1 MPCKNI
7 LGYAS
12 SAGIILLNTPNIYN
26 IHANALIPIIN
37 WPNQYLIVSFQKIFK
52 PINIIAIIA
61 GVDSQRASFGSA
73 LNRLNMSIA
82 NLSNAKINAEASR
95 ARVMDTDYAA
105 ETAELARTQII
116 AQAGIAMLSQAN
128 AIPNQVLQLL
138 Q

>member
-1 MPCKNI
+1 MATATAA
-7 LGYAS
+7 AS
-12 SAGIILLNTPNIYN
+12 
-26 IHANALIPIIN
+26 ALSVIDA
-37 WPNQYLIVSFQKIFK
+37 
-52 PINIIAIIA
+52 AIS

-82 NLSNAKINAEASR
+82 NLSTAKINAEASR

-128 AIPNQVLQLL
+128 AQPQSVLSLL
-138 Q
+138 ASIEKAVASRTANIIQGGRRWNILKAPLFEN